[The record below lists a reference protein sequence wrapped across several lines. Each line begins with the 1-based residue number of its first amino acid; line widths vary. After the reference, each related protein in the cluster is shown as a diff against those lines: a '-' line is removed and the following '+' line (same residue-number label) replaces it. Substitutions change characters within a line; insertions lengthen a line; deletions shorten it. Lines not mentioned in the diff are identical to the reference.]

1 MQNEIKNLL
10 IGGISGIIPLTITLP
25 IDYVKVTI
33 QVQAEGIQN
42 FHPHPLTITKEVLKT
57 KGIPE
62 FYKGLPGAIQRQIIL
77 SSLRLGGY
85 KIALSKI
92 NSLSTSGPVS
102 LFGQSVIGFTVGG
115 IAAWIASPF
124 DLVLIRLQSDRL
136 LPLEKKRLYT
146 GTFNALYRIV
156 KEEGFMNLWKGAS
169 TVVLRVAVINGIS
182 IPGYELIKKE
192 LDELY
197 GFGASHRIYASVIAS
212 FISCVASLPV
222 DNLKTKIQKMV
233 KNKDGSEPYRN
244 LWDCVRK
251 SIEREGIRGFYVGFP
266 VYVTRIA
273 PHVILSMLIQDF
285 LHHHF

>member
-1 MQNEIKNLL
+1 MQSEIKNLS
-10 IGGISGIIPLTITLP
+10 IGAVSGIIPLSITLP

-33 QVQAEGIQN
+33 QVQAEGVHN
-42 FHPHPLTITKEVLKT
+42 YRPHPFNITKEVFKS
-57 KGIPE
+57 KGISE

-85 KIALSKI
+85 KIALEKI
-92 NSLSTSGPVS
+92 NSLRTSGPLS
-102 LFGQSVIGFTVGG
+102 LFGQSVTGFTVGG
-115 IAAWIASPF
+115 LAAWVASPF

-136 LPLEKKRLYT
+136 LPVDKKRHYT

-156 KEEGFMNLWKGAS
+156 TEEGFFHLWKGAS

-192 LDELY
+192 LDDLY
-197 GFGASHRIYASVIAS
+197 GFGASHRLYASMISAV
-212 FISCVASLPV
+212 ISCVVSLPI
-222 DNLKTKIQKMV
+222 DNIKTKVQKMV
-233 KNKDGSEPYRN
+233 KNKDGSEPYKN
-244 LWDCVRK
+244 TWDCCKK
-251 SIEREGIRGFYVGFP
+251 SVQREGIKGLYVGFP

-273 PHVILSMLIQDF
+273 PHVILSMLIQDL